1 MCPDT
6 QTDAAARSARR
17 GSTPVRTL
25 ILGAGGRDFHNFNML
40 YRDDPDTQV
49 VGFTAAQIP
58 DIENRRYPAALSG
71 PLYPDGIPIY
81 PESDLETLCAEHR
94 IGRILLA
101 YSDLSHTAVMTLASR
116 ALACGADFMLAGPRQ
131 TMLRANRPVIAVS
144 AIRTGCGKSQTAR
157 FIFKELR
164 ARGLNP
170 AVLRHPMPYGDL
182 ARQQAQR
189 FACLDDLAAADCTH
203 EEREEYEPYIAAGGV
218 VFAGVDYGAILA
230 QAEQEADILLWDGG
244 NNDFPFLVPDFHIVL
259 ADALRPAQAREYY
272 PGEANLRMADLV
284 LVSKADAAGTAQTRA
299 VIAEIRVLNATVPI
313 RRTGSPVSLARAEL
327 AAGKRVLVVEDGPTL
342 THGGMATGAGLAAAT
357 KAGVAEIIDPR
368 LSATPEIAAIF
379 AQYPHI
385 GPVLPAVGYTP
396 EQRHALATTIAQSA
410 AEIVIIGTPFDLASV
425 IPFDKPVLRASYD
438 LSDMDN
444 PGLAA
449 ALDDMLNRHGLTHE

>member
-1 MCPDT
+1 MRKNTDT
-6 QTDAAARSARR
+6 QAAEEHD
-17 GSTPVRTL
+17 GPVRTL

-40 YRDDPDTQV
+40 YRNDPNTQI

-58 DIENRRYPAALSG
+58 DIDNRHYPAELAG

-81 PESDLETLCAEHR
+81 PESDLEELCTAHE
-94 IGRILLA
+94 IGRVLLA
-101 YSDLSHTAVMTLASR
+101 YSDLSHRAVMTLAAR
-116 ALACGADFMLAGPRQ
+116 AQACGADFMLAGPGQ

-157 FIFKELR
+157 FIFNELR

-182 ARQQAQR
+182 ARQKLQR
-189 FACLDDLAAADCTH
+189 FANLDDLAAADCTH

-218 VFAGVDYGAILA
+218 VFAGVDYAAILEA
-230 QAEQEADILLWDGG
+230 AEREADILLWDGG

-259 ADALRPAQAREYY
+259 ADALRPGQAASYY

-284 LVSKADAAGTAQTRA
+284 LVNKADAAGDAQTRA
-299 VIAEIRVLNATVPI
+299 VIAEIRALNPDVPI
-313 RRTGSPVSLARAEL
+313 RRTGSPVTLEHAAL
-327 AAGKRVLVVEDGPTL
+327 AAGKRVIVVEDGPTL
-342 THGGMATGAGLAAAT
+342 THGGMATGAGFAAA
-357 KAGVAEIIDPR
+357 KSAGVAEIIDPR
-368 LSATPEIAAIF
+368 QSATPEIAALF

-385 GPVLPAVGYTP
+385 GPVLPAVGYNP
-396 EQRHALATTIAQSA
+396 AQRAALAATIARSDA
-410 AEIVIIGTPFDLASV
+410 ALVIIGTPFDLARI
-425 IPFDKPVLRASYD
+425 IPFDKPALRARYE
-438 LSDMDN
+438 LSDMDS

-449 ALDDMLNRHGLTHE
+449 ALDDRLRELGLS

>member
-6 QTDAAARSARR
+6 QTDATARSARK
-17 GSTPVRTL
+17 SDTPVRTL

-40 YRDDPDTQV
+40 YRNDPDTRV
-49 VGFTAAQIP
+49 IGFTAAQIP

-81 PESDLETLCAEHR
+81 PESDLETLCAEHK

-144 AIRTGCGKSQTAR
+144 AIRTGCGKSQTTR
-157 FIFKELR
+157 FIFNELR

-182 ARQQAQR
+182 ARQQLQR
-189 FACLDDLAAADCTH
+189 FASLDDLAAADCTH

-230 QAEQEADILLWDGG
+230 RAEQEADILLWDGG

-259 ADALRPAQAREYY
+259 ADALRPGQAAGYY

-284 LVSKADAAGTAQTRA
+284 LISKADAAGAAQSRA
-299 VIAEIRVLNATVPI
+299 VIAEVRTLNPTVPI
-313 RRTGSPVSLARAEL
+313 RRTGSPVTLEKAER

-342 THGGMATGAGLAAAT
+342 THGGMATGAGFAAAT

-368 LSATPEIAAIF
+368 LGATPEIAAIF

-385 GPVLPAVGYTP
+385 GPVLPAVGYNP
-396 EQRHALATTIAQSA
+396 EQRRALATTIAHSE
-410 AEIVIIGTPFDLASV
+410 AEIVIIGTPFDLAAI
-425 IPFDKPVLRASYD
+425 IPFDKPALRASYE

-444 PGLAA
+444 PGLVA
-449 ALDDMLNRHGLTHE
+449 ALDDMLSQHGLYP